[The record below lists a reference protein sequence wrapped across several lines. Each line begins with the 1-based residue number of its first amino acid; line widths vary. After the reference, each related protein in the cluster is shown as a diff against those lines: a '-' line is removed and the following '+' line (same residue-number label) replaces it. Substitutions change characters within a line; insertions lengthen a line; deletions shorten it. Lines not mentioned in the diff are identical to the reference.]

1 MTSFEPRQEIGRLK
15 KREGSVMMA
24 VISTEPVCDRPLWR
38 YGLESGMIG
47 RSCHCS
53 LKPIVADSPCPDP
66 LIIMGV
72 VDEPFYRIVSIG

>member
-24 VISTEPVCDRPLWR
+24 VISTEPVCDRPLRR
-38 YGLESGMIG
+38 YGFESRMVGRSRHRGLES
-47 RSCHCS
+47 
-53 LKPIVADSPCPDP
+53 IVADSPCPDS